1 MRGLLM
7 SDKDILLK
15 LEEMEKDVKENKKD
29 IALIFEALKQ
39 LLNSQLQKR
48 RLIGFNRQEDE

>member
-1 MRGLLM
+1 MRRLPM